1 MGIRV
6 PEASD
11 GGGGAAFLKGAGAP
25 GAGLGADGD
34 MYFDTTAKAL
44 YGPKT
49 AGAWGSA
56 EGLQGPAGADGAD
69 GAAGAAGPAGPAG
82 GAGGAVRYEVP
93 AGNGQIL
100 NATVDGNSQRSIVI
114 RGWAVANGAA
124 RVRPKV
130 NGATLRSVRIN

>member
-44 YGPKT
+44 YGRKT

-56 EGLQGPAGADGAD
+56 EGLQGPQGPQGDA
-69 GAAGAAGPAGPAG
+69 GAAGAQGPQGPTGLSTGHALRTML
-82 GAGGAVRYEVP
+82 AAP
-93 AGNGQIL
+93 AQSLTQGSL
-100 NATVDGNSQRSIVI
+100 LGNSIHSEFR
-114 RGWAVANGAA
+114 
-124 RVRPKV
+124 
-130 NGATLRSVRIN
+130 